1 MLVKRLA
8 PGFALMA
15 FLSAQAGLASRNGS
29 FDLSVLVDG
38 ASLAEYPHG
47 DRTYIEAVRGRN
59 FTLRVSNPT
68 SERVAVAISVDG
80 RNVID
85 AKRTTAQ
92 GATKWVLYPGQT
104 MEVPG
109 WQISGETARRFF
121 FTDVASSY
129 AKWLG
134 DTANIGTIEAV
145 FFRERVRPPRPV
157 AQSPYRSEPQ
167 SLDGIEG
174 APPGAPD
181 SDARDQRSRSD
192 SPKSA
197 QAPAPPT
204 EAGATAKDRAVRSPE
219 PSGLAATGIGERTSN
234 PIQWVSFDEDPR
246 PIARVALRYE
256 YRREL
261 VRLGVLS
268 GRDDLAARERA
279 RGFETEYAPDPDRH
293 RSQ

>member
-1 MLVKRLA
+1 
-8 PGFALMA
+8 
-15 FLSAQAGLASRNGS
+15 
-29 FDLSVLVDG
+29 
-38 ASLAEYPHG
+38 
-47 DRTYIEAVRGRN
+47 
-59 FTLRVSNPT
+59 
-68 SERVAVAISVDG
+68 G

-109 WQISGETARRFF
+109 WQVSGESARRFF

-129 AKWLG
+129 ARWLG

-145 FFRERVRPPRPV
+145 FFRERVRPPRPI
-157 AQSPYRSEPQ
+157 ARSPYRSEPQ
-167 SLDGIEG
+167 PLDETSG
-174 APPGAPD
+174 APAGGPD
-181 SDARDQRSRSD
+181 LDARETRSRSD
-192 SPKSA
+192 SAKSA
-197 QAPAPPT
+197 QAPAPPS
-204 EAGATAKDRAVRSPE
+204 EAGAAAKDGAVRSPE
-219 PSGLAATGIGERTSN
+219 PSGLAATGIGERTDN

-268 GRDDLAARERA
+268 GHDDLTARERA
-279 RGFETEYAPDPDRH
+279 RGFEPEYAPDPDRH

>member
-1 MLVKRLA
+1 MLRKRLVS
-8 PGFALMA
+8 GFGLAAL
-15 FLSAQAGLASRNGS
+15 LGAQAGLASQNGS
-29 FDLSVLVDG
+29 FDLSVLVD
-38 ASLAEYPHG
+38 SVSMAEYPHG
-47 DRTYIEAVRGRN
+47 DRTYIEAVRGRD

-68 SERVAVAISVDG
+68 SERVAVALSVDG

-92 GATKWVLYPGQT
+92 GATKWVLDPGQT

-109 WQISGETARRFF
+109 WQVSGETARRFF
-121 FTDVASSY
+121 FTDVPSSY
-129 AKWLG
+129 ARWLG

-145 FFRERVRPPRPV
+145 FFHEKVRPRRPV
-157 AQSPYRSEPQ
+157 ASSPYRSEPQ
-167 SLDGIEG
+167 PFDET
-174 APPGAPD
+174 PGAPAGGPD
-181 SDARDQRSRSD
+181 LDARETRSRAD

-197 QAPAPPT
+197 QAPVPPS
-204 EAGATAKDRAVRSPE
+204 EAGAAVKDGAVRLPE

-246 PIARVALRYE
+246 PIARIALRYE

-268 GRDDLAARERA
+268 SRDDLTARERA
-279 RGFETEYAPDPDRH
+279 RGFEPEYAPDPDRH

>member
-1 MLVKRLA
+1 
-8 PGFALMA
+8 MA
-15 FLSAQAGLASRNGS
+15 FLAAEAGIASGGGTS
-29 FDLSVLVDG
+29 ELSVLVDG

-47 DRTYIEAVRGRN
+47 DRTYIEAVRGRD

-85 AKRTTAQ
+85 AKRTTAER
-92 GATKWVLYPGQT
+92 GTKWVLYPGQT
-104 MEVPG
+104 MDVPG
-109 WQISGETARRFF
+109 WQISGDTARRFF

-134 DTANIGTIEAV
+134 DTAHVGVIEAV
-145 FFRERVRPPRPV
+145 FFREKVRPPRPI
-157 AQSPYRSEPQ
+157 AERPYRNESQVPDEMAGDSFGVP
-167 SLDGIEG
+167 DGNSTNNR
-174 APPGAPD
+174 PD
-181 SDARDQRSRSD
+181 LDARERQSRSD

-197 QAPAPPT
+197 QAPAPPP
-204 EAGATAKDRAVRSPE
+204 EAGAAAKDGVVRRSE
-219 PSGLAATGIGERTSN
+219 PSGLAATGIGERIKN

-268 GRDDLAARERA
+268 SRDDLAARERA
-279 RGFETEYAPDPDRH
+279 RGFEPEYAPDPDRH